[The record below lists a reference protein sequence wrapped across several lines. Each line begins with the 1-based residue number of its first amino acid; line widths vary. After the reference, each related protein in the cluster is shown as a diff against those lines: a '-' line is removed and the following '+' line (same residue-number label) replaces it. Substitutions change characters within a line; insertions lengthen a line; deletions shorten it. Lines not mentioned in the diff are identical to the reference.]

1 MTASDETVHAASQQF
16 KENLARIEALTLRLT
31 EALSQKRAVN
41 PALEGPGADLYLK
54 ASTSLM
60 REMMEKPSKIVEAQV
75 AYWGQAMTQYME
87 ATEAL
92 RGGTLTPPADT
103 GRKDRRFSNPLWD
116 THPYFNF
123 VKQQYLIASDAV
135 KDNLSKLE
143 GLDDVDQK
151 RMTYFAQ
158 QIVDLMAPTNFLATN
173 PDALERAVETEGESL
188 VRGLENLVRD
198 VEANKGDLVVTL
210 ADRDAFKLGENIAT
224 MEGSVVYRNRLF
236 ELIQYAPTTEKV
248 HKTPLLIFPPWI
260 NKYYVL
266 DLKPAN
272 SLIKWIVDQGFTLFV
287 VAWRNPGQGFD
298 DVGLEDYI
306 DEGYLT
312 AIGQVKAIT
321 GEKKINAVGYCI
333 AGTGLSLTLS
343 LLEKRKDK
351 SINCATFFTTLTDFS
366 DQGEFTAFLQD
377 DFVDGIE
384 AQCKADGVLSSYFMT
399 RTFSFLRANDLIYQ
413 PAIRSYMLGERPP
426 AFDLLY
432 WNGDSTNLAGK
443 MTIQYLRDLCQGN
456 RFASGGYE
464 LMGERLSISDVKV
477 PLMAIACETDHIAP
491 WIASFS
497 GIAKMG
503 SKEKTFVLSESGHI
517 AGIVNPPSKR
527 KYGHYLSE
535 APIENHEVWKEAA
548 AYQAGSWWPQW
559 GAWLAE
565 KSGSFVT
572 ARAVGG
578 RDHPVLCAAP
588 GSYVVEIPEL

>member
-135 KDNLSKLE
+135 KDNLSKIE

-224 MEGSVVYRNRLF
+224 ME
-236 ELIQYAPTTEKV
+236 A
-248 HKTPLLIFPPWI
+248 
-260 NKYYVL
+260 
-266 DLKPAN
+266 
-272 SLIKWIVDQGFTLFV
+272 
-287 VAWRNPGQGFD
+287 
-298 DVGLEDYI
+298 
-306 DEGYLT
+306 
-312 AIGQVKAIT
+312 
-321 GEKKINAVGYCI
+321 
-333 AGTGLSLTLS
+333 
-343 LLEKRKDK
+343 
-351 SINCATFFTTLTDFS
+351 
-366 DQGEFTAFLQD
+366 
-377 DFVDGIE
+377 
-384 AQCKADGVLSSYFMT
+384 LSS
-399 RTFSFLRANDLIYQ
+399 I
-413 PAIRSYMLGERPP
+413 
-426 AFDLLY
+426 
-432 WNGDSTNLAGK
+432 
-443 MTIQYLRDLCQGN
+443 
-456 RFASGGYE
+456 
-464 LMGERLSISDVKV
+464 
-477 PLMAIACETDHIAP
+477 AIAC
-491 WIASFS
+491 SS
-497 GIAKMG
+497 
-503 SKEKTFVLSESGHI
+503 
-517 AGIVNPPSKR
+517 
-527 KYGHYLSE
+527 
-535 APIENHEVWKEAA
+535 
-548 AYQAGSWWPQW
+548 
-559 GAWLAE
+559 
-565 KSGSFVT
+565 
-572 ARAVGG
+572 
-578 RDHPVLCAAP
+578 
-588 GSYVVEIPEL
+588 